1 MSVRLVCINVET
13 RYKETEAR
21 MGDVT
26 RVFIPEEGRK
36 RRGNEVS
43 YIIVAFYG
51 TSSLSDVSER
61 PQATPNFNPPLST
74 F

>member
-1 MSVRLVCINVET
+1 MLVCINVET

-26 RVFIPEEGRK
+26 CEFSFLGKEGRK
-36 RRGNEVS
+36 RKSNEVS

-61 PQATPNFNPPLST
+61 PKPP
-74 F
+74 

>member
-1 MSVRLVCINVET
+1 MLVCINVET

-26 RVFIPEEGRK
+26 CEFSFLGKEGRKEGRK
-36 RRGNEVS
+36 RKSNEVS

-61 PQATPNFNPPLST
+61 PKPP
-74 F
+74 